1 MASTPPLTVPA
12 LRDRTYKQ
20 ADAWWTVFVVDP
32 IAIRVVWAIL
42 RLWPR
47 ANPNLVTLSS
57 LLFGLAAAVAFGRG
71 LFVVGAI
78 LYQVSFLGD
87 CVDGKVARWR
97 GVASGRG
104 AFYDGLTNTAVYVAA
119 LLGLGWWLAI
129 EGAHPALVGVGLLLA
144 FRGVTLQANL
154 EGGFAA
160 HVDGGW
166 SRTWRADTG
175 SWLTRH
181 RLLPP
186 FSFPDKHA
194 ILFLVGPVLGGVGL
208 VVAIYVNVA
217 LELLLLAYKIV
228 RSLRTLTQDAQP
240 RGQSVEGQATTR

>member
-1 MASTPPLTVPA
+1 MASTDPLTVPA
-12 LRDRTYKQ
+12 LRERTYKH
-20 ADAWWTVFVVDP
+20 ADAWWTVFLVDP

-47 ANPNLVTLSS
+47 ANPNVVTLSS
-57 LLFGLAAAVAFGRG
+57 LLFGLAAAVAFGQGR
-71 LFVVGAI
+71 FVAGAI

-119 LLGLGWWLAI
+119 LLGLGWWLVVDD
-129 EGAHPALVGVGLLLA
+129 AHPALVGVGLLLA
-144 FRGVTLQANL
+144 LRGVTLQANL
-154 EGGFAA
+154 AGRFAE
-160 HVDGGW
+160 HVEGGW
-166 SRTWRADTG
+166 SRTWRADQD

-186 FSFPDKHA
+186 FSFPDKHV
-194 ILFLVGPVLGGVGL
+194 ILFLVGPLVGGVGL
-208 VVAIYVNVA
+208 VIAIYVNVA
-217 LELLLLAYKIV
+217 LELALLAYKVV
-228 RSLRTLTQDAQP
+228 RSLRTFAGDAQP
-240 RGQSVEGQATTR
+240 PSRVPSPHNG